1 MCVPRARASQ
11 QNDVQVHCKKE
22 FQSRQFF
29 RCSPRAIVD
38 AGDAMWADVDAKKNI
53 FIIKPGKNWSICLIN
68 IYISWY

>member
-38 AGDAMWADVDAKKNI
+38 AGDAMWADVDAKKKTSLLSSREKIDQFVWLI
-53 FIIKPGKNWSICLIN
+53 FT
-68 IYISWY
+68 